1 MKQFLRPWKKKQN
14 KMNILRNILILLFGF
29 TFTAIYSQEV
39 NDSISL
45 QNEINDSSFYE
56 LQYPDYVDWDKV
68 SLQGKLKMEGL
79 PLSPTVKVFMQ
90 KDSLISMSIRA
101 PFIGEAARIDIT
113 PDVIT
118 AVNKMNKTYVQ
129 ENIEEFLKYYPGDI
143 SDLQDL
149 LLARFFLPGYNV
161 SEITL
166 DDLIDI
172 YYEDNQYNVIPKGEA
187 EIDGIKYGFVVDSLF
202 NPLMLIVLPEENPDI
217 ELTALYDYKSRG
229 YDLILNY
236 QEGERIIAMDIEF
249 KEPEWKGDIPKD
261 IDLDKKYRKLSFGEF
276 INSF

>member
-1 MKQFLRPWKKKQN
+1 
-14 KMNILRNILILLFGF
+14 MNILRNILILLFGF
-29 TFTAIYSQEV
+29 TFTGIYSQEV

-45 QNEINDSSFYE
+45 RNEINDSSFYE

-161 SEITL
+161 SEISL

-202 NPLMLIVLPEENPDI
+202 NPLMLIILPEENPDI